1 MNYFKNRTHVSALYP
16 YFKSF
21 FIGSISNDVSII
33 LFGLEKSEIK
43 EINEG
48 VISQLSCIEKIEAFS
63 FCDFTCPEK
72 SLRSYIFWSINFIY
86 DFLTYS

>member
-1 MNYFKNRTHVSALYP
+1 MNYFKSRTHVSALYP

-33 LFGLEKSEIK
+33 LFGLEKSKIK

-72 SLRSYIFWSINFIY
+72 NFWSYIY
-86 DFLTYS
+86 FLVHKLYL